1 MSRTIEIIDQL
12 WTRLEALKPIKPEYK
27 TKLDKKFRLE
37 FNFNSNHLEGNTLTY
52 GETELLLIFDDTKG
66 NHTLR
71 EYEEMKAHDVAYLL
85 VEEWAQDKES
95 PLIEQKI
102 KNLNEII
109 LVRPFWKEAITPDG
123 QNTRR
128 LINIGNYK
136 NHPNSVRLANGEIF
150 HYTSPTDTP
159 FEMQD
164 LIKWYAEEEDNLHPV
179 KLAAMLH
186 YKFVRIHPFDDGN
199 GRVSRLLMNY
209 VLLKHNYPP
218 IIIKSADKQ
227 NYLRALHLAD
237 VGDYEPFIEYIAQ
250 QVKWSLEISIKAA
263 KGESI
268 DEQGDLEKKIS
279 VLKKKL
285 KREKEIKVKYSN
297 DTFHSLLSTC
307 VIPLMEI
314 WFNKMMQ
321 FDSLFYASA
330 FLLEINDEKF
340 SGPLRIDDLKIKL
353 NIALNSLEPFNSP
366 ASSIKLQSIF
376 KRLINYSNHD
386 EDFFGGLFEIQF
398 HENNYEV
405 YYTGAKERILK
416 LYDEELTKEEMTGIV
431 DSIGNYF
438 YSEIENAIELYN
450 K

>member
-164 LIKWYAEEEDNLHPV
+164 LIKWYAEGEDNLHPV

-237 VGDYEPFIEYIAQ
+237 VGDYEPFIEYISQ

-263 KGESI
+263 KGETI

-285 KREKEIKVKYSN
+285 KQDKEVKLKFDNSVLEKLVKKHIFPLAYEWEKGLKKFDQFFFSREVALNTEFGRVSG
-297 DTFHSLLSTC
+297 
-307 VIPLMEI
+307 MEI
-314 WFNKMMQ
+314 NEKLTNNFLNK
-321 FDSLFYASA
+321 
-330 FLLEINDEKF
+330 LL
-340 SGPLRIDDLKIKL
+340 L
-353 NIALNSLEPFNSP
+353 
-366 ASSIKLQSIF
+366 
-376 KRLINYSNHD
+376 LINNNQKIIRIRFSSSYRKLKSVKDSGSFN
-386 EDFFGGLFEIQF
+386 GGFIEIQF
-398 HENNYEV
+398 HQNAYEIS
-405 YYTGAKERILK
+405 YSGSKTTISK
-416 LYDEELTKEEMTGIV
+416 LYDEELTKEEMESITN
-431 DSIGNYF
+431 SIGNWF
-438 YSEIENAIELYN
+438 YTQIENAIELYN